1 MCSNNVLASRD
12 PLLYLCCL
20 DEGEGGTPQLM
31 VWITA
36 EPSDRIPVE
45 LLNSVVSVSW
55 HYMTRHF
62 FDSGETK
69 LTSAPLAILTDA
81 LNRGEEKINAFYKI
95 LFHSRVLGV
104 FGQGSHDN
112 SKIQFVINR
121 IRYSVNY
128 RVYHKLSAVHNLI
141 SRWTQIA
148 I

>member
-1 MCSNNVLASRD
+1 MCSNNVLPSKD

-20 DEGEGGTPQLM
+20 DEGESGTPQLM

-36 EPSDRIPVE
+36 EPTDRIPVE
-45 LLNSVVSVSW
+45 LLSSVVSVSW

-95 LFHSRVLGV
+95 LFHSRVIGGCLAR
-104 FGQGSHDN
+104 DLMT
-112 SKIQFVINR
+112 I
-121 IRYSVNY
+121 
-128 RVYHKLSAVHNLI
+128 
-141 SRWTQIA
+141 
-148 I
+148 

>member
-1 MCSNNVLASRD
+1 MCSNNVIASRD
-12 PLLYLCCL
+12 PLLCLCCL

-81 LNRGEEKINAFYKI
+81 LNRGEDKIYVFYKI
-95 LFHSRVLGV
+95 LFRSRV
-104 FGQGSHDN
+104 FGGCLARDLI
-112 SKIQFVINR
+112 K
-121 IRYSVNY
+121 
-128 RVYHKLSAVHNLI
+128 KLLSIV
-141 SRWTQIA
+141 
-148 I
+148 